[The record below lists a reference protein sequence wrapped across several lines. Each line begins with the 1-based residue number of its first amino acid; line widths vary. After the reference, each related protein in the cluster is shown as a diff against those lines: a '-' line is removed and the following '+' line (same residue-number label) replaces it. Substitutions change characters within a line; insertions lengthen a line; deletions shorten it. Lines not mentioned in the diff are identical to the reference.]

1 MHCFIQFFVEV
12 KILSAARNIMREKF
26 NDFFL
31 DTMARTGQDVVSLMG
46 LRDHYL
52 HVGPNISRIPG
63 LPVVKFVTR
72 ERPNHPLHLQR
83 QIIKV
88 TAGHQHF

>member
-12 KILSAARNIMREKF
+12 KILSAARNIMRGKF

-46 LRDHYL
+46 LRGHYPARPM
-52 HVGPNISRIPG
+52 HVGAKYIPG

-72 ERPNHPLHLQR
+72 ESGQTIPYTSRDR
-83 QIIKV
+83 
-88 TAGHQHF
+88 